1 MAHDSRG
8 EVMRIRRLHSEED
21 IVMLALKTEKEFIS
35 CR

>member
-1 MAHDSRG
+1 MILEG